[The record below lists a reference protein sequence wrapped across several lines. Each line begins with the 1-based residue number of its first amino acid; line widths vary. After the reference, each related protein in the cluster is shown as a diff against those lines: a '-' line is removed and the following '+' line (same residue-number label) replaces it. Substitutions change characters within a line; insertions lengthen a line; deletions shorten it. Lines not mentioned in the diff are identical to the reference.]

1 MVRASLDLGPGALV
15 TGTPHTES
23 ASASGAVVVTGAGN
37 GLGAAIAAEAAHSGW
52 QVGVLD
58 VDGAAAVRVAAEIGS
73 AAVALRA
80 DTASESDVEAALD
93 RFGEFTG
100 RPAPDAFVAS
110 AGVVRF
116 GPLLDLAVAD
126 WRSVVDVNLTG
137 TFVSARA
144 AAGRMIAVSQPGTI
158 VNVTS
163 MNGVAPG
170 PNAGAYGAT
179 KAAIALLTQQMA
191 LEWGPRGIRVNAVAP
206 GLIDA
211 GMSEPIYADPEIRA
225 RRSARVPLR
234 RLGTAAE
241 VAEVVLFLL
250 SEGARYIN
258 GVELLVDGGVT
269 MSVLDSLPRPASV
282 DSVGVSE
289 GTDEQ

>member
-1 MVRASLDLGPGALV
+1 M
-15 TGTPHTES
+15 
-23 ASASGAVVVTGAGN
+23 VVTGAGN
-37 GLGAAIAAEAAHSGW
+37 GLGAAIAAAAADSGW

-58 VDGAAAVRVAAEIGS
+58 VDEAAAAEVAAEIGS

-80 DTASESDVEAALD
+80 DTANESDIEVALD
-93 RFGEFTG
+93 RFADFIG
-100 RPAPDAFVAS
+100 RPAPDAFVAG

-116 GPLLDLAVAD
+116 GPLLDVTVAD
-126 WRSVVDVNLTG
+126 WRSVVDVNVTG
-137 TFVSARA
+137 TFISARA
-144 AAGRMIAVSQPGTI
+144 AARRMITAAQPGTI

-170 PNAGAYGAT
+170 PNAGAYGTT
-179 KAAIALLTQQMA
+179 KAAVGLLTQQMA
-191 LEWGPRGIRVNAVAP
+191 LEWGPQGIRVNAVAP

-241 VAEVVLFLL
+241 VADVVLFLL
-250 SEGARYIN
+250 SDGARYIN

-269 MSVLDSLPRPASV
+269 ASVLDSLPRPASV
-282 DSVGVSE
+282 DAVGL
-289 GTDEQ
+289 GDATDAP

>member
-1 MVRASLDLGPGALV
+1 M
-15 TGTPHTES
+15 
-23 ASASGAVVVTGAGN
+23 VVTGAGN
-37 GLGAAIAAEAAHSGW
+37 GLGAAIAVAAADSGW

-58 VDGAAAVRVAAEIGS
+58 VDEAAAAEVAAEIGS

-80 DTASESDVEAALD
+80 DTANEPDVEVALD
-93 RFGEFTG
+93 RFADFIG
-100 RPAPDAFVAS
+100 RPAPDAFVAG

-116 GPLLDLAVAD
+116 GPLLDVTVAD
-126 WRSVVDVNLTG
+126 WRTVVDVNLTG
-137 TFVSARA
+137 TFISARA
-144 AAGRMIAVSQPGTI
+144 AARRMITAAQPGTI

-179 KAAIALLTQQMA
+179 KAGIALLTQQMA
-191 LEWGPRGIRVNAVAP
+191 LEWGPRGVRVNAVAP

-211 GMSEPIYADPEIRA
+211 GMSEPIYADPDIRA

-241 VAEVVLFLL
+241 VADVVLFLL
-250 SEGARYIN
+250 SDGARYIN

-269 MSVLDSLPRPASV
+269 ASVLDSLPRPASV
-282 DSVGVSE
+282 DAVGL
-289 GTDEQ
+289 GDATDAP

>member
-1 MVRASLDLGPGALV
+1 M
-15 TGTPHTES
+15 
-23 ASASGAVVVTGAGN
+23 VTGAGH
-37 GLGAAIAAEAAHSGW
+37 GLGAAIAAAAADSGRH
-52 QVGVLD
+52 VGVLD
-58 VDGAAAVRVAAEIGS
+58 VDEAAAARVAAEIGS

-80 DTASESDVEAALD
+80 DTANESDVDAALD

-100 RPAPDAFVAS
+100 RPAPDAFVAC

-116 GPLLDLAVAD
+116 GPLLELAAAD

-137 TFVSARA
+137 TFISARA
-144 AAGRMIAVSQPGTI
+144 AARRMIAADEPGTI
-158 VNVTS
+158 VNLTS

-225 RRSARVPLR
+225 CRSARVPLR

-250 SEGARYIN
+250 SDGARYIN

-282 DSVGVSE
+282 DSVGVRE
-289 GTDEQ
+289 ATDEP

>member
-1 MVRASLDLGPGALV
+1 M
-15 TGTPHTES
+15 
-23 ASASGAVVVTGAGN
+23 VTGAGH
-37 GLGAAIAAEAAHSGW
+37 GLGAAIAAAAADSGR

-58 VDGAAAVRVAAEIGS
+58 VDEAAAARVAAEIGS

-80 DTASESDVEAALD
+80 DTANESDVEAALD
-93 RFGEFTG
+93 CFGEFTG
-100 RPAPDAFVAS
+100 RPAPDAFVAC

-116 GPLLDLAVAD
+116 GPLLDLAAAD

-137 TFVSARA
+137 TFISARA
-144 AAGRMIAVSQPGTI
+144 VARRMIAADEPGTI

-250 SEGARYIN
+250 SDGARYIN

-282 DSVGVSE
+282 DSVGVRE
-289 GTDEQ
+289 ATDEQ

>member
-1 MVRASLDLGPGALV
+1 M
-15 TGTPHTES
+15 
-23 ASASGAVVVTGAGN
+23 VTGAGR
-37 GLGAAIAAEAAHSGW
+37 GLGAAIAAAAADAGW

-58 VDGAAAVRVAAEIGS
+58 VDEAAAARVSAGIGA

-80 DTASESDVEAALD
+80 DTASELDVGAALD
-93 RFGEFTG
+93 QFAEFTG
-100 RPAPDAFVAS
+100 QPAPDGFVAS

-116 GPLLDLAVAD
+116 GPLLDLAVTD

-137 TFVSARA
+137 TFVSSRA
-144 AAGRMIAVSQPGTI
+144 AARRMIAAGEPGAI

-179 KAAIALLTQQMA
+179 KAGIALLTQQMA
-191 LEWGPRGIRVNAVAP
+191 LEWGPRAIRVNAIAP

-211 GMSEPIYADPEIRA
+211 GMSEPIYADAEIRA

-234 RLGTAAE
+234 RLGTADE

-250 SEGARYIN
+250 SDGARYIN

-282 DSVGVSE
+282 DSVGVRKA
-289 GTDEQ
+289 TDEG

>member
-1 MVRASLDLGPGALV
+1 MS
-15 TGTPHTES
+15 GTPNEL
-23 ASASGAVVVTGAGN
+23 SGAVVVTGAGK
-37 GLGAAIAAEAAHSGW
+37 GLGAAIAVAAADSGW

-58 VDGAAAVRVAAEIGS
+58 VDEAAAAEVAAEIGS
-73 AAVALRA
+73 AAVALRS
-80 DTASESDVEAALD
+80 DTANEPDVEVALD
-93 RFGEFTG
+93 RFADFIG
-100 RPAPDAFVAS
+100 RPAPDAFVAG

-116 GPLLDLAVAD
+116 GPLLDVAVAD
-126 WRSVVDVNLTG
+126 WRTVVDVNLTG
-137 TFVSARA
+137 TFISARA
-144 AAGRMIAVSQPGTI
+144 AARRMITAAQPGTI

-179 KAAIALLTQQMA
+179 KAGIALLTQQMA
-191 LEWGPRGIRVNAVAP
+191 LEWGPRGVRVNAVAP

-211 GMSEPIYADPEIRA
+211 GMSEPIYADPDIRA

-241 VAEVVLFLL
+241 VADVVLFLL
-250 SEGARYIN
+250 SDGARYIN

-269 MSVLDSLPRPASV
+269 ASVLDSLPRPASV
-282 DSVGVSE
+282 DAVGL
-289 GTDEQ
+289 GDATDAP